1 MSSDPWVIDDEDRYS
16 RLRLIAWWD
25 QPKLA
30 SAKVLVIGAG
40 ALGNE
45 VLKNLALVGVGTL
58 YVVDCDIIEPTNL
71 TRSILYRREDC
82 GLPKAQIAARMMRQL
97 NPDIVVHGIH
107 GDVMADIGLGLFRD
121 VDLVIACLDNREA
134 RLWVN
139 RQCWKVSRP
148 WIDGGI
154 QEIHGVVKVF
164 TPPHSACYECAM
176 TENDYRL
183 INLRYSCPLLRR
195 EDMLAGK
202 VPTAPTIASVIGG
215 LQAQE
220 ALKMLHGIET
230 MPGEA
235 LVFNGTA
242 NQLYRTRFPFRED
255 CLSHETWGRDPHITS
270 FKSELGG
277 RTPERGVGI
286 FPRESRRTRI
296 GS

>member
-58 YVVDCDIIEPTNL
+58 YVVDCDLIEPTNL

-134 RLWVN
+134 RL
-139 RQCWKVSRP
+139 
-148 WIDGGI
+148 
-154 QEIHGVVKVF
+154 
-164 TPPHSACYECAM
+164 
-176 TENDYRL
+176 
-183 INLRYSCPLLRR
+183 
-195 EDMLAGK
+195 
-202 VPTAPTIASVIGG
+202 
-215 LQAQE
+215 
-220 ALKMLHGIET
+220 
-230 MPGEA
+230 
-235 LVFNGTA
+235 
-242 NQLYRTRFPFRED
+242 
-255 CLSHETWGRDPHITS
+255 
-270 FKSELGG
+270 
-277 RTPERGVGI
+277 
-286 FPRESRRTRI
+286 
-296 GS
+296 